1 MIVADESCLTV
12 HQVKLRKGTIL
23 AASRLK
29 KDSNDDKEEAAMED
43 KGTIIKVVQKE
54 NLAPTAAGDFSSSRR
69 YGKYQICPIK
79 RLCVPQTIVVMFV
92 ELKKWGC
99 SPNML
104 IVNDNSSCNLYYTT
118 HMAQSLSFCISNF
131 VKFPFLPGRRCQ
143 KLGCR
148 LQCHYQRRRP
158 CPRLLFAN

>member
-54 NLAPTAAGDFSSSRR
+54 NLAPAAAGDFSSSRR

-104 IVNDNSSCNLYYTT
+104 IVNDNSSCNLYYTW
-118 HMAQSLSFCISNF
+118 H
-131 VKFPFLPGRRCQ
+131 KP
-143 KLGCR
+143 
-148 LQCHYQRRRP
+148 Y
-158 CPRLLFAN
+158 LLYF